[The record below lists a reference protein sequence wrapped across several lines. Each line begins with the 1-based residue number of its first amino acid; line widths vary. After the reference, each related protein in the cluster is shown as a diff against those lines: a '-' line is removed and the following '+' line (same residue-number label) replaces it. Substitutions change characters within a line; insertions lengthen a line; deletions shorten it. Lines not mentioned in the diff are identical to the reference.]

1 MTDDTASPPAPP
13 EPVYPVLAHWA
24 RLGLTHA
31 EPLAGGLIN
40 LTVLAR
46 ARDGAAYVLQRLH
59 PIFRAEVNEDID
71 ALTAHLADRG
81 VPTARLVPT
90 DQGARCVEA
99 EGVWRLMTYLPG
111 RTYPR
116 VPSPRVAREA
126 GALLGR
132 FHRALADLAH
142 DFRFRRA
149 AHGLALHGEALRR
162 ALAAHPGH
170 RLHAEVAALGAELL
184 ARAASVPPV
193 DRLPPRITHGD
204 PKITNV
210 LFHPDDRAH
219 ALIDLDTLGH
229 LPLPLE
235 LGDALR
241 SWCNPAGED
250 GGPPELDLGLLAAA
264 LEGYGQAAGAWL
276 TDDEAEGLV
285 PGLLYITLELATRF
299 AADALNES
307 YFGWNADRFPASG
320 EHQLHRARV
329 QAALA
334 RSVTDHL
341 AAARTTARQALG
353 RRADARDDARRD
365 DP

>member
-1 MTDDTASPPAPP
+1 MTALSAAP
-13 EPVYPVLAHWA
+13 EHAYPVLAHWR
-24 RLGLTHA
+24 RLGLVRA
-31 EPLAGGLIN
+31 EPLPGGLIN
-40 LTVLAR
+40 LTVHVR
-46 ARDGAAYVLQRLH
+46 TDGGDGYVLQRLH
-59 PIFRAEVNEDID
+59 PIFRAEVNEDIE
-71 ALTAHLADRG
+71 AITAHLADRG
-81 VPTARLVPT
+81 APTARLVPT
-90 DQGARCVEA
+90 DGGDRCVEA
-99 EGVWRLMTYLPG
+99 DGVWRLMTFLPG

-116 VPSPRVAREA
+116 VPSPMVAREA

-132 FHRALADLAH
+132 FHCALADLAH

-149 AHGLALHGEALRR
+149 AHGLAMHGETLRR
-162 ALAAHPGH
+162 ALVAHPGH
-170 RLHAEVAALGAELL
+170 RLHAEVAALGEELL
-184 ARAASVPPV
+184 ARAAGVPPV
-193 DRLPPRITHGD
+193 DLLPPRITHGD

-210 LFHPDDRAH
+210 LFHPDGRAH

-264 LEGYGQAAGAWL
+264 LEGYGQAAGQWL
-276 TDDEAEGLV
+276 TDDEAAGLV

-299 AADALNES
+299 AADALYES

-341 AAARTTARQALG
+341 AAARATARQALG
-353 RRADARDDARRD
+353 RHRPPRNHERSN